1 MEPKQGNFD
10 IGCSPNFML
19 FSSLLEFLS
28 SLDTPPSPLSCHA
41 LQLAGTLKTGRQAS
55 VRDQAQP
62 NLDLDAVLDAPLH
75 RCDWTLA
82 LELTT
87 LLATCSS
94 STSFLLSETYGSFAN
109 KLLTVVSS
117 SGRKVSEGGKGVQRY
132 LVDLLVLSDL
142 ILLCIICCF
151 MPSSQVPQKGC
162 WCSTGSAGVVRHMSS
177 SLQEC
182 IHSCVVD

>member
-1 MEPKQGNFD
+1 M
-10 IGCSPNFML
+10 
-19 FSSLLEFLS
+19 
-28 SLDTPPSPLSCHA
+28 
-41 LQLAGTLKTGRQAS
+41 
-55 VRDQAQP
+55 VRDQAQL

-75 RCDWTLA
+75 RWDWTLA

-87 LLATCSS
+87 LLAACSLGI
-94 STSFLLSETYGSFAN
+94 SFLPSETYGNFAN
-109 KLLTVVSS
+109 TLLTAVSS
-117 SGRKVSEGGKGVQRY
+117 SGWKVSEGGKGVQRY

-162 WCSTGSAGVVRHMSS
+162 STSSAAVVNQMSS

-182 IHSCVVD
+182 IHSCVVE